1 MLLVIGANAGLI
13 GMSKGAHTSLSPALD
28 SRLQTHPRRPAEHLS
43 VALALSVPVVCVV
56 TKVDMTPRPV
66 LEQTLKQLGKILRSP
81 GCRKA
86 PVFVKDGGMA
96 SELARGF
103 VKERACP
110 IFLVSNVTG
119 EVRRCSPQSDFW
131 GAD

>member
-13 GMSKGAHTSLSPALD
+13 GMSKGQLGRSYLPSPHLIRA
-28 SRLQTHPRRPAEHLS
+28 PEHLA

-56 TKVDMTPRPV
+56 TKVDLAPRNI
-66 LEQTLKQLGKILRSP
+66 LEQTLKQLSKILRSP
-81 GCRKA
+81 GCRKT
-86 PVFVKDGGMA
+86 PVYVKDAGMA

-110 IFLVSNVTG
+110 VFLVSNVTG
-119 EVRRCSPQSDFW
+119 EVCPQEDICARRMC
-131 GAD
+131 